1 MYCRLAAGDGL
12 AVVIGFS
19 LGRLVRTDDWMTP
32 HGVNLM
38 VVIAVLYA
46 AMGVITRAFALEVLD
61 DYVESARRALIA
73 LVQAFMILFALL
85 FAFQLGQE
93 ISRVALFMALGAT
106 LIPMLAFR
114 YAAYVW
120 IRRTLRSR
128 LFDELL
134 IVDGFDAPATPGA
147 VRIDAALNG
156 LSPDLDNPA
165 MLERIALVT
174 LFYDR
179 VVVACT
185 AERQNAWA
193 VMLKSIGTTGEI
205 LLDDTNEMGA
215 IGVGQFGGARTMI
228 VSRGSLS
235 MSDRAKKR
243 MFDLAVAIPALVFL
257 APLLIIVAIL
267 IRLDSPGPAL
277 FRQPRVGRNNV
288 AFSIYKFRSM
298 RVDQADQAGARST
311 ARDDER
317 VSRFGRFI
325 RRTSID
331 DAAAAF
337 QRDQGGHEHRR
348 PASARARLDRG
359 RKAVLADLAPLL
371 GTPRA
376 QARNHRAGASAR
388 LSRRDRAGRRPRQPA
403 PGRSGVSPG
412 LAAVAR
418 YRDHPRHVARAGPPQ
433 RLLTATR
440 QPSRSQRGPA
450 HGRAPPLTIDRPPC
464 RNLTLQKRDLREPGS
479 WPIDLPLADGPGSH
493 QRMREVMINKKS
505 LVLLPLT
512 LVLAACGSNSAPK
525 GQVLATVDGEEITAT
540 DLRLELGGASAPTPD
555 QQKALEK
562 MALQNIVNRTLLA
575 KAAAAE
581 GLDKGPEFAVA
592 ERRAKQA
599 VLIELL
605 NAKTRKGVPAPSAE
619 EVRTFV
625 TNNPVMFADR
635 RTFVVDQIVVPQVD
649 QQLAKAL
656 QPVTSLE
663 QARAVLAQRKIR
675 SSTTTG
681 VIDALTIPPEAARQI
696 ADLPPGEVFIIPSQ
710 GGLRINQV
718 RSVQVNPIPD
728 DQAQAIAR
736 EMLMRQRIE
745 GQLRNRAETVIKAGA
760 AKVKYNPEF
769 APPATP
775 AGPGA
780 APGANPGAAPAT
792 GAPAKAG

>member
-106 LIPMLAFR
+106 LSPMLAFR

-331 DAAAAF
+331 ELPQLFNVIKGDMSIV
-337 QRDQGGHEHRR
+337 GPR
-348 PASARARLDRG
+348 PHALGSTAGEKLFWQISHHYWERHALKPGITGLAQVRGFRGATEQADDLVNRLQ
-359 RKAVLADLAPLL
+359 ADLEYL
-371 GTPRA
+371 
-376 QARNHRAGASAR
+376 QDWR
-388 LSRRDRAGRRPRQPA
+388 LWRDIA
-403 PGRSGVSPG
+403 
-412 LAAVAR
+412 
-418 YRDHPRHVARAGPPQ
+418 
-433 RLLTATR
+433 
-440 QPSRSQRGPA
+440 
-450 HGRAPPLTIDRPPC
+450 I
-464 RNLTLQKRDLREPGS
+464 
-479 WPIDLPLADGPGSH
+479 I
-493 QRMREVMINKKS
+493 
-505 LVLLPLT
+505 
-512 LVLAACGSNSAPK
+512 
-525 GQVLATVDGEEITAT
+525 LAT
-540 DLRLELGGASAPTPD
+540 LR
-555 QQKALEK
+555 
-562 MALQNIVNRTLLA
+562 
-575 KAAAAE
+575 
-581 GLDKGPEFAVA
+581 
-592 ERRAKQA
+592 
-599 VLIELL
+599 VLVHP
-605 NAKTRKGVPAPSAE
+605 NA
-619 EVRTFV
+619 
-625 TNNPVMFADR
+625 
-635 RTFVVDQIVVPQVD
+635 
-649 QQLAKAL
+649 
-656 QPVTSLE
+656 
-663 QARAVLAQRKIR
+663 
-675 SSTTTG
+675 
-681 VIDALTIPPEAARQI
+681 
-696 ADLPPGEVFIIPSQ
+696 
-710 GGLRINQV
+710 
-718 RSVQVNPIPD
+718 
-728 DQAQAIAR
+728 
-736 EMLMRQRIE
+736 
-745 GQLRNRAETVIKAGA
+745 
-760 AKVKYNPEF
+760 Y
-769 APPATP
+769 
-775 AGPGA
+775 
-780 APGANPGAAPAT
+780 
-792 GAPAKAG
+792 

>member
-1 MYCRLAAGDGL
+1 
-12 AVVIGFS
+12 
-19 LGRLVRTDDWMTP
+19 
-32 HGVNLM
+32 
-38 VVIAVLYA
+38 
-46 AMGVITRAFALEVLD
+46 
-61 DYVESARRALIA
+61 
-73 LVQAFMILFALL
+73 
-85 FAFQLGQE
+85 
-93 ISRVALFMALGAT
+93 
-106 LIPMLAFR
+106 
-114 YAAYVW
+114 
-120 IRRTLRSR
+120 
-128 LFDELL
+128 
-134 IVDGFDAPATPGA
+134 
-147 VRIDAALNG
+147 
-156 LSPDLDNPA
+156 
-165 MLERIALVT
+165 
-174 LFYDR
+174 
-179 VVVACT
+179 
-185 AERQNAWA
+185 
-193 VMLKSIGTTGEI
+193 
-205 LLDDTNEMGA
+205 
-215 IGVGQFGGARTMI
+215 
-228 VSRGSLS
+228 
-235 MSDRAKKR
+235 
-243 MFDLAVAIPALVFL
+243 
-257 APLLIIVAIL
+257 
-267 IRLDSPGPAL
+267 
-277 FRQPRVGRNNV
+277 
-288 AFSIYKFRSM
+288 
-298 RVDQADQAGARST
+298 
-311 ARDDER
+311 
-317 VSRFGRFI
+317 
-325 RRTSID
+325 
-331 DAAAAF
+331 
-337 QRDQGGHEHRR
+337 
-348 PASARARLDRG
+348 
-359 RKAVLADLAPLL
+359 
-371 GTPRA
+371 
-376 QARNHRAGASAR
+376 
-388 LSRRDRAGRRPRQPA
+388 
-403 PGRSGVSPG
+403 
-412 LAAVAR
+412 
-418 YRDHPRHVARAGPPQ
+418 
-433 RLLTATR
+433 
-440 QPSRSQRGPA
+440 
-450 HGRAPPLTIDRPPC
+450 
-464 RNLTLQKRDLREPGS
+464 
-479 WPIDLPLADGPGSH
+479 
-493 QRMREVMINKKS
+493 MINKKS

-696 ADLPPGEVFIIPSQ
+696 AGLPPGEVFIIPSQ